1 MVAKKLYFMDCHL
14 AGRKYHDADEVWEQL
29 KVGTVLMLERDKEN
43 RTDANAVMVV
53 YRNQNGE
60 EYKLGYIP
68 RSDNETIAS
77 LLEMGWTDIFECR
90 ISKLNPDAHPE
101 NQIQLTIRIIRNKN
115 NEESRV

>member
-53 YRNQNGE
+53 YKNQNGE
-60 EYKLGYIP
+60 EFKL
-68 RSDNETIAS
+68 A
-77 LLEMGWTDIFECR
+77 
-90 ISKLNPDAHPE
+90 ISHVPITRPSPACLKWAGRTSSSVVSVN
-101 NQIQLTIRIIRNKN
+101 
-115 NEESRV
+115 